1 MLLMWQ
7 QFDSRPS
14 ISLCFSLLKLSSP
27 PTLAGRADHHV
38 VVVPPFSSQLSLL
51 MAASRQLENQLRL
64 YSMGAQD
71 LRDRGNELLARAA
84 AIDKAVAAIR
94 SGAATEQDLA
104 LVATLDGTTTTT
116 SPSMAGTAAN
126 AVATTVRI
134 SNEAPITPRL
144 VTQEDRRID
153 IPSVTTTTTAP
164 LTTPPRH
171 HYAKDPAMA
180 SAADTTANNSPLM
193 DAQDD
198 DSEDED
204 VAKPA
209 ARASTVSFT
218 PSTVTA
224 QGATTETTR
233 PKQAVSTAVNGLEV
247 SLNAHIQQRDT
258 QNSNNTNTSGSLP
271 TGPPPAGATTTLH
284 GVWSAAGLPGGE
296 KRHIGDHAA
305 TSGQPRQKYARI
317 EQQSAVLSALEV
329 RQIGQDIVEQQ
340 IASDALLALAPGPSL
355 TGLAPG
361 GVCRDQQI
369 ASEALLTL
377 APGPNS
383 VNPPAVASTDA
394 DYVLIR
400 KENDNIFASHLLQQ
414 ISIITWDE
422 CMAGNLF
429 ISPKD
434 VGIAPDVV
442 TFAMAQCVPCTLTED
457 NRIGRYKHQELK
469 YIGLMCRH
477 CFGQPGYGK

>member
-1 MLLMWQ
+1 MLPKSQ
-7 QFDSRPS
+7 QFDSRTS
-14 ISLCFSLLKLSSP
+14 ISPCFSLSKLSSP

-38 VVVPPFSSQLSLL
+38 VVVPPLSSQLSLL
-51 MAASRQLENQLRL
+51 IAASRQLENQLRL
-64 YSMGAQD
+64 YTMGAQD
-71 LRDRGNELLARAA
+71 LRDRANELLARAA

-104 LVATLDGTTTTT
+104 LVATLDSTTTTT
-116 SPSMAGTAAN
+116 SPSIAGTAAGY

-134 SNEAPITPRL
+134 SNEAAIMPRM

-153 IPSVTTTTTAP
+153 MPSVTTTTTAP

-171 HYAKDPAMA
+171 HYAHDSAMA
-180 SAADTTANNSPLM
+180 SNSPLM
-193 DAQDD
+193 DTQDD

-204 VAKPA
+204 AAKPA
-209 ARASTVSFT
+209 ARASAASFT

-224 QGATTETTR
+224 QGATKETTR
-233 PKQAVSTAVNGLEV
+233 PKQPVSTAVNGLEE
-247 SLNAHIQQRDT
+247 SLNANMQQRDT

-271 TGPPPAGATTTLH
+271 LGPPPAGATTTTLH
-284 GVWSAAGLPGGE
+284 GVWSSAALPGGE
-296 KRHIGDHAA
+296 KRPSGDHAA
-305 TSGQPRQKYARI
+305 TSGQPRQKYPRI

-329 RQIGQDIVEQQ
+329 RQIGQDVVEQQ

-355 TGLAPG
+355 TGLPPA

-383 VNPPAVASTDA
+383 VFPPPGATTDA

-400 KENDNIFASHLLQQ
+400 KESDNVFASHLHLK
-414 ISIITWDE
+414 IFMITWDE